1 MDTIMVLVDLQKT
14 FDTLDHGV
22 LLEGVRYLVFGH
34 AYLNGLS
41 PIFQAK
47 RFWFLLIMLFL
58 RLKH

>member
-22 LLEGVRYLVFGH
+22 LLEGVTYLVSGH
-34 AYLNGLS
+34 PYLNGLS

-47 RFWFLLIMLFL
+47 RF
-58 RLKH
+58 